1 MIWSNAAESA
11 YLEHLDFTKDVQKKM
26 KGRGKVILTTTVPE
40 RKTHADEHNKHP
52 RCEWGNEA
60 WRCLRQA
67 RRCEA
72 ISYRLNVRRHADEAL
87 RSCSCTTVEGNTV
100 PPNHPQVIGAEP
112 SSEKERLQAKVDRGT
127 IQIICKYISMGNK
140 FEADF
145 KTDVERL
152 RQKEG
157 LTMMDDPLLRRMA
170 IRYHEA
176 NKANRRKAM
185 EGHQR
190 TKLKMYQVKGKGQW
204 DL

>member
-72 ISYRLNVRRHADEAL
+72 IS
-87 RSCSCTTVEGNTV
+87 
-100 PPNHPQVIGAEP
+100 
-112 SSEKERLQAKVDRGT
+112 
-127 IQIICKYISMGNK
+127 
-140 FEADF
+140 
-145 KTDVERL
+145 
-152 RQKEG
+152 
-157 LTMMDDPLLRRMA
+157 
-170 IRYHEA
+170 
-176 NKANRRKAM
+176 
-185 EGHQR
+185 
-190 TKLKMYQVKGKGQW
+190 
-204 DL
+204 